1 MLETKD
7 TNERFLTES
16 AATSEDVVEDRELRP
31 KSFAD
36 FIGQKRVVDNIELMV
51 NSAKIREK
59 AMDHVL
65 LSGPPGLGKTSL
77 AYLISKMLDVNL
89 HVVSGPAVDKK
100 GDLAA
105 VLTNLTARDILF
117 IDEIHRLPIA
127 VEEIL
132 YSAMED
138 FRLDILIG
146 QGSSARTM
154 KIDLAPFTLIG
165 ATTRSGLLSRP
176 LRDRF
181 SMQLHFDFYEVDELN
196 TIVSKNTNKVGV
208 KVSTEARF
216 LIAQM
221 ARGTPRIANRIL
233 RRVRDYAVVKKI
245 DEMDNTNVESALHML
260 GIDSFGLDQMDRK
273 ILKTINEQY
282 KGGPVGIDA
291 LSATLNEDRV
301 TLEEVYEPY
310 LLKIGYII
318 RSSRGRV
325 ISDFG
330 KKYLDKIFGQN
341 HSTTVNIT
349 KE

>member
-1 MLETKD
+1 MSDDK
-7 TNERFLTES
+7 RFLTEF
-16 AATSEDVVEDRELRP
+16 AVTDEDVVEDKELRP
-31 KSFAD
+31 KTFSE

-51 NSAKIREK
+51 DSAKIRAK

-77 AYLISKMLDVNL
+77 AYLISKILDVNL

-105 VLTNLTARDILF
+105 VLTNLAAKDILF

-138 FRLDILIG
+138 YRLDILIG
-146 QGSSARTM
+146 QGTSARTM
-154 KIDLAPFTLIG
+154 RIDLAPFTLVG

-181 SMQLHFDFYEVDELN
+181 SMQLHFDFYEEDELAI
-196 TIVSKNTNKVGV
+196 IVEKNAKKIGV
-208 KVSTEARF
+208 KISTDAKFLVAR
-216 LIAQM
+216 M

-233 RRVRDYAVVKKI
+233 RRIRDYSVVKKI
-245 DEMDNTNVESALHML
+245 NEMNTDSVKKALDML
-260 GIDSFGLDQMDRK
+260 GIDQFGLDYMDRK
-273 ILKTINEQY
+273 ILRVINEQY

-291 LSATLNEDRV
+291 LCATLNEDRI
-301 TLEEVYEPY
+301 TIEEVYEPY

-318 RSSRGRV
+318 RSSRGRM

-330 KKYLDKIFGQN
+330 KNYLIKI
-341 HSTTVNIT
+341 
-349 KE
+349 